1 MSEILATR
9 TFNKNYKGV
18 PVKIVFDF
26 YQDIQDPYDVL
37 KDLPD
42 KDLIEIINKIK
53 NKELVLFTVKCTG
66 SIYDID
72 LSEDWLSGC
81 IYKSYK
87 EFLEMKDG
95 YAQDMI
101 NLCTEAAYDEMKR
114 ITDKFIAVNKEV

>member
-9 TFNKNYKGV
+9 TFNLKYKGV

-26 YQDIQDPYDVL
+26 YQDIQEPYDVL

-42 KDLIEIINKIK
+42 KDLLEIIEKIK

-87 EFLEMKDG
+87 EFLEMKDD
-95 YAQDMI
+95 YAQDMTRI
-101 NLCTEAAYDEMKR
+101 CMEAAYDEMKR
-114 ITDKFIAVNKEV
+114 ITDKFIHDNKEV